1 VTEVEAAMATYL
13 VLFTFTPQGMERI
26 KDSPARVKVAKDTIR
41 QMGGDVQAF
50 YAILGS
56 QYDTLFIVSAPNDEK
71 IAEMVLAISSLGNVH
86 TETHR
91 LFNDEEFAKI
101 ISSLP

>member
-1 VTEVEAAMATYL
+1 MSTDL
-13 VLFTFTPQGMERI
+13 ILFAFTPQGMERI
-26 KDSPARVKVAKDTIR
+26 KESPARVKAARETIH

-71 IAEMVLAISSLGNVH
+71 IAEMALAISSLGNVR

-91 LFNDEEFAKI
+91 LFNEDEFGKV

>member
-1 VTEVEAAMATYL
+1 MATYL
-13 VLFTFTPQGMERI
+13 VLFSFTPQGVENIRE
-26 KDSPARVKVAKDTIR
+26 SPARVKAAKETIR
-41 QMGGDVQAF
+41 HLGGEVEAF

-56 QYDTLFIVSAPNDEK
+56 RYDTLFIVSAPNDEK
-71 IAEMVLAISSLGNVH
+71 IASMALAISRLGNVR

-91 LFNDEEFAKI
+91 LLNENEFGKV